1 MSSKDRG
8 FLSKLFVNDFLVN
21 TSNAMY
27 VGRITNSSTSK
38 LMTILIGLQWPWFLS
53 LLRLYYLT
61 MLFDCYFFFLVAKA
75 TLEISGHYP
84 HMTVSHK
91 GPEPKQPR
99 VNDIIMAVYQDKI
112 GSLDASVYLDI
123 LNGFWPRYLHFQN

>member
-1 MSSKDRG
+1 M
-8 FLSKLFVNDFLVN
+8 FLLV
-21 TSNAMY
+21 
-27 VGRITNSSTSK
+27 
-38 LMTILIGLQWPWFLS
+38 
-53 LLRLYYLT
+53 LRLFYLT
-61 MLFDCYFFFLVAKA
+61 MLFDCYSIFSAAKA

-123 LNGFWPRYLHFQN
+123 LNGFFVTFIFKTEKSS